1 MEGDTSNFLYVHS
14 LTYLIS
20 IFILLFLSALFS
32 GSETAFFS
40 INNVLRNQL
49 EKKET
54 KSSNRVLNLL
64 RKPRLL
70 LISILIGNTLV
81 NVTAASLAAILATS
95 LCLQAGLSR
104 EIGVFINVVVVTF
117 VILVV
122 SEITPKIMAVK
133 NPITFATRVSPFI
146 ATTYYL
152 FFPASLLLD
161 RGISFFHHLFKLK
174 ESEEEAFLQSSEFQT
189 LLEIGEEQG
198 ELEEEERE
206 MIHHIFEFG
215 DTTVREIMVPRTD
228 MVCIS
233 ADDTLEELLDLIK
246 TRGHTRI
253 PVYEESIDHIQ
264 GIINAKDL
272 LPLISNNRKKVALL
286 ELARPAIFVPES
298 KKIDDLL
305 RYFQSERQHLAIVV
319 DEYGGTSGL
328 VTLEDVIE
336 EIVGEIRDEYDKE
349 PALYRKLSDDSYIVN
364 AKIDI
369 ESLNE
374 ILDINLPESDE
385 YDTLGG
391 FILENIGS
399 VPSEKDRLVHGEY
412 ELVMEKVEKN
422 RIVWVKITRKP
433 ELAEQKQESPES

>member
-40 INNVLRNQL
+40 INNVLRNRL
-49 EKKET
+49 EKRET

-95 LCLQAGLSR
+95 LCLQAGLSK

-117 VILVV
+117 FILVV

-253 PVYEESIDHIQ
+253 PVYKESIDHIQ

-272 LPLISNNRKKVALL
+272 LPLISNNRKKVDLL

-433 ELAEQKQESPES
+433 ELAEQKQESAES